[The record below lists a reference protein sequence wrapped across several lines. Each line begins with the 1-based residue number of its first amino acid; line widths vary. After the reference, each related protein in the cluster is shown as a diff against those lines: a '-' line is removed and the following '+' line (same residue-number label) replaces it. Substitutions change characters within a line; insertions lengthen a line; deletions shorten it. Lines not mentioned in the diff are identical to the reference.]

1 MAAEVSP
8 ARKWL
13 RRLGAFVVFG
23 FNGAVAVAILIFGT
37 TFLQQRASATPTVEA
52 APLPKVA
59 VMRLDRSESYDL
71 TRRFIGQVEAT
82 RSTDLAFERGGTV
95 AEVLVEE
102 GESVV
107 AGEIVATLDIRS
119 LEATIARHEATRR
132 ALESD
137 RELAVLTLERT
148 QKLEERGFAATQ
160 AFDEAR
166 LGLNSIIAG
175 LAEVDASIAST
186 RIDIEKSVLRA
197 PFDATVGSRNID
209 DGSIA
214 GAGQAVL
221 SLLENRAPLVRVG
234 LSPDRA
240 RGLSVGDTHLIV
252 LDGQQLGGTLAHI
265 RPDIDPATRTVP
277 VLFEL
282 PPNTTAPFGQTVEL
296 VLTDTIAES
305 GFWVPITALKEGQ
318 RGLWTVLAAA
328 DEGDLGVRVVT
339 EAVEVIHLEDQR
351 AFVRGTLTEETPILA
366 TGTHRVSAGQ
376 YIDIEG

>member
-13 RRLGAFVVFG
+13 RRLGALVVFG

-160 AFDEAR
+160 AFD
-166 LGLNSIIAG
+166 
-175 LAEVDASIAST
+175 
-186 RIDIEKSVLRA
+186 
-197 PFDATVGSRNID
+197 
-209 DGSIA
+209 
-214 GAGQAVL
+214 
-221 SLLENRAPLVRVG
+221 
-234 LSPDRA
+234 
-240 RGLSVGDTHLIV
+240 
-252 LDGQQLGGTLAHI
+252 
-265 RPDIDPATRTVP
+265 
-277 VLFEL
+277 
-282 PPNTTAPFGQTVEL
+282 
-296 VLTDTIAES
+296 
-305 GFWVPITALKEGQ
+305 
-318 RGLWTVLAAA
+318 
-328 DEGDLGVRVVT
+328 
-339 EAVEVIHLEDQR
+339 
-351 AFVRGTLTEETPILA
+351 
-366 TGTHRVSAGQ
+366 
-376 YIDIEG
+376 

>member
-13 RRLGAFVVFG
+13 RRLGALVVFG

-137 RELAVLTLERT
+137 RELAVLTRDRHPE
-148 QKLEERGFAATQ
+148 
-160 AFDEAR
+160 
-166 LGLNSIIAG
+166 AG
-175 LAEVDASIAST
+175 LCYGIGQHKLHRLAKGRGGVGGKFKEDRHRPRR
-186 RIDIEKSVLRA
+186 RIDVRTDVRERA
-197 PFDATVGSRNID
+197 PK
-209 DGSIA
+209 
-214 GAGQAVL
+214 
-221 SLLENRAPLVRVG
+221 LL
-234 LSPDRA
+234 
-240 RGLSVGDTHLIV
+240 
-252 LDGQQLGGTLAHI
+252 
-265 RPDIDPATRTVP
+265 
-277 VLFEL
+277 
-282 PPNTTAPFGQTVEL
+282 TVEH
-296 VLTDTIAES
+296 D
-305 GFWVPITALKEGQ
+305 
-318 RGLWTVLAAA
+318 
-328 DEGDLGVRVVT
+328 
-339 EAVEVIHLEDQR
+339 
-351 AFVRGTLTEETPILA
+351 
-366 TGTHRVSAGQ
+366 
-376 YIDIEG
+376 